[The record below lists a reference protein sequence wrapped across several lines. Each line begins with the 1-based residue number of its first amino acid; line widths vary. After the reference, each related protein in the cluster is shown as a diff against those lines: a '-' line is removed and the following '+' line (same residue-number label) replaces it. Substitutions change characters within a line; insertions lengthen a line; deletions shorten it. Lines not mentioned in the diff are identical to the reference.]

1 MGMVPEKMKIAKVVP
16 IYKSKD
22 QNQLNSYCPISLL
35 LVFSKLLEKTMY
47 NITSKFLNKHNLFY
61 KHQYGF
67 RQKHSTIHPIIQYL
81 NHIVEVNNKTSP
93 EFSMA
98 VFLDLSK
105 AFDTISH
112 NILLQKL
119 SKLGIRGVA
128 NDWYRSYLSNRK
140 QYVEVHGTSSDYKCI
155 KYGVPQGSNL
165 GPLLFLIYVN
175 DISKATSAN
184 IISFADDTTLYLS
197 DQNLV
202 SLYEKGN
209 QRLKELHE

>member
-1 MGMVPEKMKIAKVVP
+1 MYGTPVSNDEIIKIAHLLKPKNSSEYDEIRCKILKKVITEIAEPITYIINQSLKMGIVPEKMKIAKVVP
-16 IYKSKD
+16 IYKFKD
-22 QNQLNSYCPISLL
+22 QNQLNNYRPISLL
-35 LVFSKLLEKTMY
+35 PVFSKLLEKNMY
-47 NITSKFLNKHNLFY
+47 NITYKYKHNLFY

-119 SKLGIRGVA
+119 SKLGI
-128 NDWYRSYLSNRK
+128 
-140 QYVEVHGTSSDYKCI
+140 
-155 KYGVPQGSNL
+155 
-165 GPLLFLIYVN
+165 
-175 DISKATSAN
+175 
-184 IISFADDTTLYLS
+184 
-197 DQNLV
+197 
-202 SLYEKGN
+202 
-209 QRLKELHE
+209 